1 MLSSI
6 SIKNYALINQLDI
19 DFSSGL
25 SIITGETGAG
35 KSILLGALG
44 LVLGNRADLSSL
56 KDSSKKC
63 IVEVKLKLENYN
75 LLTFFAKVDLDYEN
89 DTIIRREILPSGK
102 SRAFV
107 NDTPVTLSILN
118 QLKVKLIDV
127 HSQYQTS
134 QLSDSSFQFSII
146 DALSKNQSKIT
157 SYKSLLKELN
167 LMRKELLQIEETQR
181 VSNQQYDYN
190 LYLFKELEESKLQVD
205 EQENL
210 EATLDKL
217 NNIEEIQLQL
227 SDALSITISD
237 DIGIQFLL
245 SSLESSLQKVAP
257 FSKEYQE
264 LSDRI
269 TSIKIELDDIVG
281 ELEAVNENLEFN
293 PNEANK
299 INDRLQLIY
308 NLQKKHYVSTN
319 KDLLGI
325 QQELSDKLLQKE
337 NATEYIINTKK
348 EIDILCEKIDKIANN
363 IFIERTKVI
372 PKLKVLLEGL
382 LAELGME
389 NARFSIL
396 VSHTQDYFTNGKDE
410 LQFLFS
416 ANKGGN
422 FGELKKVASGG
433 ELSRIMLSVKK
444 ILSENTKLPTIIFDE
459 IDTGVSGEIS
469 NKIAQIMQQ
478 MSQHMQVITITHL
491 PQIAAKGLNHYK
503 VFKSEVNGKTT
514 TNLKLL
520 TPEERIVE
528 IAEMLSGKDIS
539 ISALTH
545 AKELLM

>member
-1 MLSSI
+1 M
-6 SIKNYALINQLDI
+6 
-19 DFSSGL
+19 
-25 SIITGETGAG
+25 
-35 KSILLGALG
+35 
-44 LVLGNRADLSSL
+44 
-56 KDSSKKC
+56 
-63 IVEVKLKLENYN
+63 
-75 LLTFFAKVDLDYEN
+75 
-89 DTIIRREILPSGK
+89 
-102 SRAFV
+102 
-107 NDTPVTLSILN
+107 
-118 QLKVKLIDV
+118 IDV
-127 HSQYQTS
+127 HSQHQTS

-382 LAELGME
+382 LAELRME